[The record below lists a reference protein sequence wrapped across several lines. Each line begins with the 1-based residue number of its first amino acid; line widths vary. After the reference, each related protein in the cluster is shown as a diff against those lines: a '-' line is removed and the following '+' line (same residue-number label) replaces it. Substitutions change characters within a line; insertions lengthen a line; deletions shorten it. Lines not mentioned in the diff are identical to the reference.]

1 MFTTKENKFLTEEQ
15 IKLESLQALI
25 IKNGKKQIEGNIVLI
40 AR

>member
-1 MFTTKENKFLTEEQ
+1 MFTTKENKFITEEQ

-25 IKNGKKQIEGNIVLI
+25 LKNGKKHIEGNVVLI